1 MATLLLRLQAP
12 MQAWGVQSRFGVRD
26 TGREPSKSG
35 VIGLLCAALGRN
47 REAPVD
53 DLAALKMGV
62 RIDKPGRVMMDFH
75 TANNVLKAAG
85 KPGTASGLK
94 GTEISRRY
102 YLADAAFLVGLES
115 DDLALLEDLHAALRY
130 PKWMLFLGR
139 KSFVPSPPVY
149 LPDGLRKEENLQKAL
164 SNYPWLGKN
173 DKEYKKLLRQQ
184 GSQIR
189 LMLED
194 ENGEMQANDQPISF
208 EKGDRQFA
216 PRRVYVDW
224 VDFPAFAAEEATP

>member
-1 MATLLLRLQAP
+1 MATLLLRLQGP

-47 REAPVD
+47 REEPLN
-53 DLAALKMGV
+53 DLAALKIGI

-75 TANNVLKAAG
+75 TANAVLKAG
-85 KPGTASGLK
+85 GGIKD
-94 GTEISRRY
+94 TELSRRY

-115 DDLALLEDLHAALRY
+115 DNLTLLEGLQASLHN

-149 LPDGLRKEENLQKAL
+149 LPDGLRHAEDLL
-164 SNYPWLGKN
+164 SAFHTYPWLGAS
-173 DKEYKKLLRQQ
+173 DREYKNLCRVQ
-184 GSQIR
+184 GDQIR

-194 ENGEMQANDQPISF
+194 EVGEMQANDQPISY
-208 EKGDRQFA
+208 EKGNRQFA
-216 PRRVYVDW
+216 PHRMRVDW
-224 VDFPAFAAEEATP
+224 IGFPAFEDQEVSA